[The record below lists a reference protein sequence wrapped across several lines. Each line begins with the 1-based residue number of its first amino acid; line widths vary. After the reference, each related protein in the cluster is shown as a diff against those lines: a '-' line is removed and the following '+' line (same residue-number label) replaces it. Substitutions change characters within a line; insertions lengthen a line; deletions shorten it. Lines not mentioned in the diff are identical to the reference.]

1 MTLEMLNYLI
11 EIASINASQSPD
23 TQNHPDYNQQT
34 SDDELSSFIASLS
47 SKAESTDVLA
57 KIKSRLA
64 LLSAAKQDPLK
75 AEQLLSA
82 NISADKGALPLMDFA
97 NWPAV
102 RYAVSG
108 ELKTP
113 ESEAYF
119 QSISAA
125 AATLRSAIAE
135 AEQAKGTPVFHILE
149 KILALNSALPE
160 RYKAMANIQY

>member
-23 TQNHPDYNQQT
+23 IQKHPDDNEQT

-47 SKAESTDVLA
+47 STAQSTDALS
-57 KIKSRLA
+57 KIKYRLA
-64 LLSAAKQDPLK
+64 LLSAAKKDPLK

-82 NISADKGALPLMDFA
+82 NISVDKEALPLMDFA

-113 ESEAYF
+113 ESEAWF

-125 AATLRSAIAE
+125 AATIRSAIAE
-135 AEQAKGTPVFHILE
+135 AEQAKGTSAFHILE

-160 RYKAMANIQY
+160 RFKAMANIQY